1 MKRRQMELFGAWG
14 KNGNAGQNH
23 LTGATVGVRNP
34 AVHAIPAE
42 RTEARESGY
51 HRPLREPVV
60 SGGPD
65 DAATHR
71 SRSPVGPQ
79 TGQDRIRD
87 PSVARRRLVGCGK
100 HPTGLQVSTNTNPP
114 PTRPFDFQAAIRDDP
129 RAIPQP
135 DVPVPDWLRL
145 PGVDP

>member
-23 LTGATVGVRNP
+23 LTGATVGEN
-34 AVHAIPAE
+34 
-42 RTEARESGY
+42 
-51 HRPLREPVV
+51 
-60 SGGPD
+60 
-65 DAATHR
+65 DAST
-71 SRSPVGPQ
+71 SPQ

-145 PGVDP
+145 PGVDDQP